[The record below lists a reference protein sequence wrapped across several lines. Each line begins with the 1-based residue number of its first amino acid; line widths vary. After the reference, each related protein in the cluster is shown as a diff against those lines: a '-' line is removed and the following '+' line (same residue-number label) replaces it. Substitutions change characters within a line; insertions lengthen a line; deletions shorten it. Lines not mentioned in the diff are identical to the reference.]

1 MRKCFIAVG
10 LITSM
15 LIISSSWAAGKSSA
29 DKGMELF
36 NDPKLG
42 NSKNE
47 SSCTSCH
54 ADGKGLEKAGEN
66 KKLTKLINNCLVTNM
81 EGKKIDGRTASMR
94 SLKMYIKSLSR

>member
-1 MRKCFIAVG
+1 MAKRMIAAG
-10 LITSM
+10 LAAALLITPSV
-15 LIISSSWAAGKSSA
+15 WAAGKSSA
-29 DKGMELF
+29 DKGKELF

-81 EGKKIDGRTASMR
+81 EGEKIDGRTASMR
-94 SLKMYIKSLSR
+94 SLKMFIKSFNQ

>member
-1 MRKCFIAVG
+1 MQKRIVAVAAVAA
-10 LITSM
+10 LLFTSSV
-15 LIISSSWAAGKSSA
+15 LAAGKISA
-29 DKGMELF
+29 DKGKELF

-66 KKLTKLINNCLVTNM
+66 KKLTKLINNCLVTQM
-81 EGKKIDGRTASMR
+81 EGEKIDGRTASMR
-94 SLKMYIKSLSR
+94 SLKVYIKSFDE